1 MLLSAPRS
9 FCSAA
14 LALGALL
21 GVAARAAESVAAAP
35 RMIPD
40 LAYLAPDRAEKLVL
54 YLPVAP
60 AKGKLSPAVVWI
72 HGGGWTGGVK
82 TENRAKEICTTL
94 AAAGYVAV
102 SVDYKLGD
110 GAWPTNLHDC
120 KNAVRFLRAHAATY
134 QLDPDRI
141 AVAGGSAGG
150 HLALMVGFTG
160 DRPEFEPAGAA
171 TPYPGV
177 SSQVRAVID
186 LYGPANLLT
195 RQEVDEKGT
204 PTGKLRPAGPAKV
217 FGPDDPTAPVY
228 RRASPVTHVTKN
240 SPPVLILHG
249 RIDTTVD
256 RAQSEELAGVLQHHG
271 VPHEIVM
278 VEGAGH
284 TFDFETWN
292 KKPLSRDLRP
302 VALAFLAKYLGR

>member
-9 FCSAA
+9 FWSAA

-40 LAYLAPDRAEKLVL
+40 LAYLAPDRAEKLDL

>member
-1 MLLSAPRS
+1 MLFSAPRF

-14 LALGALL
+14 LALGALFC
-21 GVAARAAESVAAAP
+21 GAARAAESVAAVP
-35 RMIPD
+35 RMLPD
-40 LAYLAPDRAEKLVL
+40 LAYLAPDRAEKLDL

-60 AKGKLSPAVVWI
+60 ASGKRSPAVVWI

-102 SVDYKLGD
+102 SVDYRLGD

-120 KNAVRFLRAHAATY
+120 KNAVRFLRANAAKY
-134 QLDPDRI
+134 QLDPRRI

-160 DRPEFEPAGAA
+160 DQPEFEPTGAA

-186 LYGPANLLT
+186 LYGPVNLLT

-204 PTGKLRPAGPAKV
+204 PTGKFRPAGPAKV
-217 FGPDDPTAPVY
+217 FGTADPAAPVY

-249 RIDTTVD
+249 QIDTTVD
-256 RAQSEELAGVLQHHG
+256 RAQSEELAGVLTKHG
-271 VPHEIVM
+271 VPHEFVL
-278 VEGAGH
+278 VAGAGH
-284 TFDFETWN
+284 TFSFEYWN
-292 KKPLSRDLRP
+292 KQPLSRDLRP
-302 VALAFLAKYLGR
+302 VALAFLEKYLSP

>member
-40 LAYLAPDRAEKLVL
+40 LAYLAPDRAEKLDL

-217 FGPDDPTAPVY
+217 FGTDDPTAPVY

>member
-1 MLLSAPRS
+1 MLFSAPRFFS
-9 FCSAA
+9 SAA

-21 GVAARAAESVAAAP
+21 CGAARAAESVAALP
-35 RMIPD
+35 RLIPD
-40 LAYLAPDRAEKLVL
+40 LAYLAPDRAEKLDL

-60 AKGKLSPAVVWI
+60 ASGKRSPAVVWI

-120 KNAVRFLRAHAATY
+120 KNAVRFLRAHAVKY

-160 DRPEFEPAGAA
+160 DQPEFEPAGAA

-186 LYGPANLLT
+186 LYGPVNLLT

-204 PTGKLRPAGPAKV
+204 PTGKFRPAGPAKV
-217 FGPDDPTAPVY
+217 FGTADPAAPAY
-228 RRASPVTHVTKN
+228 RRASPVTHVTKD

-249 RIDTTVD
+249 QIDTTVD
-256 RAQSEELAGVLQHHG
+256 RAQSEELAGVLTKHG
-271 VPHEIVM
+271 VPHEFVL
-278 VEGAGH
+278 VAGAGH
-284 TFDFETWN
+284 TFDLETWN

-302 VALAFLAKYLGR
+302 VALAFLAKHLGR

>member
-40 LAYLAPDRAEKLVL
+40 LAYLAPDRAEKLDL

-302 VALAFLAKYLGR
+302 VALASLAKYLGR

>member
-1 MLLSAPRS
+1 MMLSAPRS
-9 FCSAA
+9 FWSAA

-40 LAYLAPDRAEKLVL
+40 LAYLAPDRAEKLDL